1 MIEDFKVE
9 INKYLKD
16 IGQCNQTQAFKNE
29 MKNIKTYRKIQ
40 TGEGI
45 NKIIHHDQLGF
56 ILEMQELL
64 DKHVS
69 KSQK

>member
-45 NKIIHHDQLGF
+45 NKIIH
-56 ILEMQELL
+56 EL
-64 DKHVS
+64 K
-69 KSQK
+69 KYKQKQ